1 MSQIYRISQGRDF
14 GEIIDSVAELED
26 FARQNGHGRYHV
38 DETSA
43 DQFRSGHTSR
53 HWGVAIAK
61 PDGTVDA
68 DRDPW
73 PV

>member
-1 MSQIYRISQGRDF
+1 MSQIYRISQGLYF
-14 GEIIDSVAELED
+14 AEIVDSVEEVEE

-38 DETSA
+38 DEISA

-53 HWGVAIAK
+53 RWGIVFAK
-61 PDGTVDA
+61 PDGTVDI